1 MNPKEKN
8 RIELLSKDHMSF
20 RLKTIKNSCAHIAL
34 GFSVS
39 IFLWSCNKEEAPD
52 CLQTAGKYE
61 TELRTLTAFDQ
72 IELRD
77 YIQIELYDST
87 ETFIEVTGPRNLL
100 TDVKTEVTNGLLKIE
115 NKNTCNFVRS
125 YKNKIT
131 VRIYAPSFPD
141 IQNYGTGDI
150 KSINTLTSSYFKIEN
165 RKAGGVISLTLNVDS
180 AALYTHTG
188 VCDIKCNGTS
198 TKTML
203 FNQGLGIID
212 ARNLI
217 STDSFVNNSS
227 INNVYVNSNG
237 YLFAFIQFSGNV
249 YYTGTPNFIDT
260 QIEGTGLV
268 IKTPE

>member
-1 MNPKEKN
+1 V
-8 RIELLSKDHMSF
+8 I
-20 RLKTIKNSCAHIAL
+20 IGIAL
-34 GFSVS
+34 AS
-39 IFLWSCNKEEAPD
+39 LLSCNKEKSPD
-52 CLQTAGKYE
+52 CMQSAGKYE
-61 TELRTLTAFDQ
+61 TELRSLDDFEQ

-100 TDVKTEVTNGLLKIE
+100 PDIKTDVSNGLLTIE

-141 IQNYGTGDI
+141 IQNYGTGDV
-150 KSINTLTSSYFKIEN
+150 KSINTITSTYFKIEN
-165 RKAGGVISLTLNVDS
+165 RKAGGTITLDLNVDS

-188 VCDIKCNGTS
+188 VCDIKCKGTS

-212 ARNLI
+212 ARDLI

-260 QIEGTGLV
+260 QIIGSGQVLEFD
-268 IKTPE
+268 E